1 MHDLCVAL
9 IDYYAV
15 HMIFLPRSVRS
26 RNDLLLNGTYLF
38 PAPRAGTAPSPSC
51 PVYDDGNTFL
61 EFNCEFEPGR
71 MRQHYLLIWRE
82 IPISGGSRIVS
93 GSGLTGFSAD
103 TDDFSLRVD
112 LSVVKDIGSF
122 FCRVEVPKCV
132 KSLSSPDN
140 ISGSCA
146 KSILP
151 GMEQKVPPNYCEL
164 VSVKLACERCGVSHS
179 AVTRGY
185 VCVYLTPSPSLPP
198 LPSLHLS
205 LTSSLTSS
213 PSANLLST
221 QPLIPTSAMEGVPV
235 NISCTAN
242 TTGFQDITFEWTVGQ
257 GLPILCNNNSN
268 CSTEGGVSV
277 LRRAYSEGQ
286 IDVSCTVH
294 ATDST
299 GTGGCVKTTRRSSL
313 TVEGERGD
321 PSNHNGCAMVSYA

>member
-1 MHDLCVAL
+1 MIFFICLVSNLCVAL

-15 HMIFLPRSVRS
+15 HLIFLPPSVRS

-38 PAPRAGTAPSPSC
+38 PAPRQDTAPSPSC

-132 KSLSSPDN
+132 ESLSSPDN

-185 VCVYLTPSPSLPP
+185 VCILDSLPFPPSPSLPP
-198 LPSLHLS
+198 PFPHFLPH
-205 LTSSLTSS
+205 
-213 PSANLLST
+213 
-221 QPLIPTSAMEGVPV
+221 
-235 NISCTAN
+235 
-242 TTGFQDITFEWTVGQ
+242 F
-257 GLPILCNNNSN
+257 LPISKPPFCAAPHTHK
-268 CSTEGGVSV
+268 CYGGGP
-277 LRRAYSEGQ
+277 SEHFLHGQ
-286 IDVSCTVH
+286 H
-294 ATDST
+294 HRFP
-299 GTGGCVKTTRRSSL
+299 GHHL
-313 TVEGERGD
+313 
-321 PSNHNGCAMVSYA
+321 